1 MEEQTQDLQNLFR
14 NITSYLAKLNQT
26 LGIVMVIFPSSIEK
40 YRRHILVTFPSHL
53 KELRSIL

>member
-26 LGIVMVIFPSSIEK
+26 LGKYSIVDTCHSGV
-40 YRRHILVTFPSHL
+40 
-53 KELRSIL
+53 